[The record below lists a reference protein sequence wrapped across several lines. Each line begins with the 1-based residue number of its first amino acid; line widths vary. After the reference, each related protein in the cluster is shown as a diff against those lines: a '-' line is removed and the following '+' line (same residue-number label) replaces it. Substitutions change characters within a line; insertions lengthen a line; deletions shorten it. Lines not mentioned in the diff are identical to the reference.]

1 VFRQLVENGRIMSLV
16 IALILVAGLGALNTL
31 TRMED
36 PRITNRHALII
47 TSFPGASAERIEALI
62 TEKLEL
68 KLRELPDI
76 KEISSTSG
84 NGISTVIMVL
94 KDTVYD
100 SDRVFFR
107 ARNLVADVQPLLP
120 EGALPSRFI
129 DTRGYAYTEMVA
141 LRWSGAQPINEEQ
154 AQNQSRVLGRY
165 ARELQSYFRSVGGT
179 DTVNIY
185 GDPEAEIEVSVDSAL
200 AATVGLSA
208 RAVAGVIKRADSK
221 VSAGVLQNNFHQM
234 QVEIG
239 GEMDSLER
247 VRRVPL
253 QGEDGRV
260 VRVGDI
266 ATVARV
272 SRSPASELSF
282 SRDQLQ
288 VVVAARMLP
297 TQRIDKWSEQ
307 LKSSLGN
314 FKTLLPANVEAEIIF
329 DQNVYTNKRLGGLVG
344 NIALGFTIILI
355 VLMLTLGMRSA
366 LIVASALPLTILF
379 TLVCMK
385 FYGLPIHQ
393 MSVTGLIV
401 ALGIMVDNAIVMA
414 DDVAQKRRRGM
425 DAIDAVKGALGH
437 LWLPLFGSTATTI
450 LAFSPIVLMEGPG
463 GEFVGG
469 IALSVI
475 FSLVGSYLISHT
487 IVAGLS
493 GRYLNRLDSTHWIH
507 WGVRVP
513 ALTQVFE
520 RSLYLALANPGKTL
534 LATLIIPMLGFAGK
548 TQMPDQFFPV
558 ADRDMFHIEV
568 YLPTK
573 SSFSNTQALARRID
587 GVLQNYGEIENSH
600 WFVGRSAPP
609 FYYNLKGGH
618 DGQQFY
624 AQAMIKTPHF
634 SIANRVLPQLQENL
648 DELFPEAQILVQKLE
663 QGPPFDAPVEVRLYG
678 PGVDTLRRLGD
689 QVRLILS
696 QTQYVTHARATLGQ
710 GMPVVEVNVRE
721 ELIVDKGLSLEGI
734 SEHLR
739 VAIDGVV
746 AGSVLEG
753 TEELPVRVKIQ
764 GSRRQNPS
772 QLADIELLGNSINR
786 GDVIPLSALSE
797 LNVVQKTSSI
807 PHRNGR
813 RINTV
818 QGYLRANVLPD
829 TVLRE
834 FRQRMEAAQFEMPPG
849 YSLEFGGESAEREN
863 SVGNLMSSLG
873 VIAIL
878 LVVVLVLSFNSYRIF
893 GIIVAV
899 ALLSVGSG
907 ILCVYAFGYPFG
919 FIVIVALMGLMGL
932 AINAAIVI
940 LAELK
945 ANAAAVNGNREAIIS
960 SVMSCTRHITSTTIT
975 TIGGFTPLILAGG
988 GFWPPFALAIAGG
1001 TLLATLLSFYF
1012 VPTAFFLFAKRRAF
1026 ELKGHAPTAV

>member
-1 VFRQLVENGRIMSLV
+1 MFRQLVENGRLMSLL

-68 KLRELPDI
+68 KLRELADI
-76 KEISSTSG
+76 EEISSTSG
-84 NGISTVIMVL
+84 NGISTVHINL

-100 SDRVFFR
+100 SDPVFFR

-141 LRWSGAQPINEEQ
+141 LRWRGSRPINAEQ

-165 ARELQSYFRSVGGT
+165 GRELQSYFRSVSGT

-185 GDPEAEIEVSVDSAL
+185 GEPEAEIEVSVDSGL

-208 RAVAGVIKRADSK
+208 SSVAGVIRRADSK

-234 QVEIG
+234 QVEMG

-253 QGEDGRV
+253 QGADGRV

-266 ATVARV
+266 ASVARV
-272 SRSPASELSF
+272 SRSPATELSF
-282 SRDQLQ
+282 SGDQLQ
-288 VVVAARMLP
+288 VIVAARMLASE
-297 TQRIDKWSEQ
+297 RIDQWSER
-307 LKSSLGN
+307 LKSSLKN
-314 FKTLLPANVEAEIIF
+314 FEMLLPANVDAEIIF

-344 NIALGFTIILI
+344 NIALGFTLILL
-355 VLMLTLGMRSA
+355 VLMLTLGMRAA
-366 LIVASALPLTILF
+366 LIAASALPLTIFF

-401 ALGIMVDNAIVMA
+401 ALGIMVDNAIVMT

-425 DAIDAVKGALGH
+425 SAIEAVKGALGH

-450 LAFSPIVLMEGPG
+450 LAFAPIVLMEGPG

-493 GRYLNRLDSTHWIH
+493 GRYLNRLDSDHWIH
-507 WGVRVP
+507 WGIRVP
-513 ALTQVFE
+513 ALTRLFE
-520 RSLYLALANPGKTL
+520 HSLNLALANPGKTL
-534 LATLIIPMLGFAGK
+534 LATLVIPALGFAGK

-573 SSFSNTQALARRID
+573 SSFAKTEALARRID
-587 GVLQNYGEIENSH
+587 GVLQNYEEIENSH
-600 WFVGRSAPP
+600 WLVGRSVPP

-618 DGQQFY
+618 DRQQFY

-634 SIANRVLPQLQENL
+634 SIANRILPELQQRL

-678 PGVDTLRRLGD
+678 PGVDALRQLGD

-696 QTQYVTHARATLGQ
+696 QTQHVTHTRATLGQ
-710 GMPVVEVNVRE
+710 AMPVVEVNVRE
-721 ELIVDKGLSLEGI
+721 ELIVDRGLSLEAI
-734 SEHLR
+734 AEHLR
-739 VAIDGVV
+739 AAIDGVV

-753 TEELPVRVKIQ
+753 TEALPVRVKVQ
-764 GSRRQNPS
+764 SSRRENPS
-772 QLADIELLGNSINR
+772 QLADIELPDNSING
-786 GDVIPLSALSE
+786 GDVTPLSALGE
-797 LNVVQKTSSI
+797 LNVVQKTSVI

-818 QGYLRANVLPD
+818 QAYLRANVLPD
-829 TVLRE
+829 TVLQE
-834 FRQRMEAAQFEMPPG
+834 FRQRMAAAQFEIPPG
-849 YSLEFGGESAEREN
+849 YTLEFGGESAERAS

-873 VIAIL
+873 VIAVL

-893 GIIVAV
+893 GIIAAV
-899 ALLSVGSG
+899 ATLSIGSG
-907 ILCVYAFGYPFG
+907 ILCVYAFAYPFG

-945 ANAAAVNGNREAIIS
+945 ANATAVNGDKAAIVA
-960 SVMSCTRHITSTTIT
+960 SVMSCARHITSTTIT
-975 TIGGFTPLILAGG
+975 TIGGFTPLMLAGG

-1001 TLLATLLSFYF
+1001 TLLTTILSFYF
-1012 VPTAFFLFAKRRAF
+1012 VPTAFFLFARRRAF
-1026 ELKGHAPTAV
+1026 ELKGHIPAST